1 MKRFLLWSFDRGSVQ
16 YEVMC
21 GAILA
26 FIFIVPY
33 FVNFNDRPDYM
44 RVERGDPVVRKSL
57 DDNGGPVYTVKVE
70 SPVFSAK
77 EVKEQAA
84 MKALEVALGM
94 PVQSSKMQ
102 PVYGPTGA
110 LIAFAVW
117 IER

>member
-16 YEVMC
+16 YEIMC

-26 FIFIVPY
+26 FIFIVPH
-33 FVNFNDRPDYM
+33 FFPFNDRPDYM
-44 RVERGDPVVRKSL
+44 RVERGDPVVRKSV
-57 DDNGGPVYTVKVE
+57 DDNGSPVYTVKVWT
-70 SPVFSAK
+70 PVFSAND
-77 EVKEQAA
+77 VNEQAA

-94 PVQSSKMQ
+94 PVQPSKMQ

-110 LIAFAVW
+110 LIAYAVW